1 MGLGGLALLVS
12 GVSFWV
18 ADLPLR
24 LFFPFDRFTIPMMF
38 GASLLAA
45 GAWSLLP
52 RNAFKYLALSGLL
65 GLCVGFHFL
74 TANEYRQEWE
84 RQAQFAR
91 QLAWRAPALAA
102 NTAFITAEIG
112 ALAHNTDNSLTA
124 LVNWMYADPDSQT
137 RTLKYGFFF
146 AELRSTSG
154 LSGLKTGDVIYEG
167 FDFVTYEGT
176 ADNVVLLLYQPP
188 GCLRVIDREI
198 YALHP
203 QLPEELGELLEFS
216 HPDLVLDASSTSSEH
231 LPFFDLSPRES
242 WCYYFEKADLAR
254 QMGDWDEVARL
265 GDLGFALDDSPNSP
279 TERTP
284 FIEGYARLGRN
295 ERAIELTAEALEIN
309 PRMQRLLCA
318 LWTRMAGD
326 GVDAQAVESAFE
338 LLSCEP

>member
-1 MGLGGLALLVS
+1 
-12 GVSFWV
+12 
-18 ADLPLR
+18 

-52 RNAFKYLALSGLL
+52 RNVVKHLALSLLL

-74 TANEYRQEWE
+74 TANQYRQEWE

-91 QLAWRAPALAA
+91 QLAWRAPALTA
-102 NTAFITAEIG
+102 NTAFITAEIA
-112 ALAHNTDNSLTA
+112 ALPHNTDNSLTA
-124 LVNWMYADPDSQT
+124 LVNWMYADPNSQT
-137 RTLKYGFFF
+137 RALKYGFFF

-154 LSGLKTGDVIYEG
+154 LSGLATGNVIYEG

-176 ADNVVLLLYQPP
+176 ADNVVLILYEPP
-188 GCLRVIDREI
+188 SCLRVIDPQI

-203 QLPEELGELLEFS
+203 QLPEELSELLEFS
-216 HPDLVLDASSTSSEH
+216 HPNLVLVEPSAASER

-254 QMGDWDEVARL
+254 QMGDWEEVARL
-265 GDLGFALDDSPNSP
+265 GDLGFALEDSPNSP

-295 ERAIELTAEALEIN
+295 ERALELTAEALEIN
-309 PRMQRLLCA
+309 PRMQRMLCA
-318 LWTRMAGD
+318 LWTRIAGE
-326 GVDAQAVESAFE
+326 GVDPQAVESALE
-338 LLSCEP
+338 LLRCEP